1 MQFSDNVRIIGGTMR
16 ENTGIQD
23 EKEKLIRLRAFFY
36 FQRIMN
42 VLF

>member
-1 MQFSDNVRIIGGTMR
+1 MQFSDNVRIIGKMR
-16 ENTGIQD
+16 ENTSIRE
-23 EKEKLIRLRAFFY
+23 EKEKLIRLRAFLY